1 VAPVAKAERRA
12 DVVWTGD
19 LIHGSGTV
27 QVGSGALAR
36 FPVTWA
42 SRTER
47 SDGKTSPEE
56 LIAAAHAACY
66 AMAFSNTLAK
76 AGHAPEQLNVS
87 ATCTL
92 DQVDGKFTITT
103 MDLVVRGTVPGLDQR
118 GFEEAA
124 RTAEA
129 GCPVSNALR
138 NNVKINVRAQL
149 EAAGVR
155 G

>member
-1 VAPVAKAERRA
+1 MATAERRA
-12 DVVWTGD
+12 DVTWTGD
-19 LIHGSGTV
+19 LIKGSGSV
-27 QVGSGALAR
+27 QVGSGALAK

-76 AGHAPEQLNVS
+76 AGHPPTVLNVT
-87 ATCTL
+87 ATSTL

-103 MDLVVRGTVPGLDQR
+103 MDLQVRGAVPGLDQR

-124 RTAEA
+124 QTAEA

-138 NNVKINVRAQL
+138 NNVRITVRAEL